1 MRDSKILTNVYNIKF
16 GLDHQMPGFTYQSDF
31 ELLKNTT
38 PRSEFLRDLAL
49 NQTPQGKNR
58 TPRQHDAFIIHKE
71 SQKVIIIPKQQL
83 KCLKLLIQGNCEMRI

>member
-49 NQTPQGKNR
+49 NQTPQGK
-58 TPRQHDAFIIHKE
+58 TVPRGNMMLLLSIKN
-71 SQKVIIIPKQQL
+71 L
-83 KCLKLLIQGNCEMRI
+83 KR